1 MNNGNLIHGIL
12 PGSAGVSI
20 TSILD
25 KVDAWN
31 DMSISA
37 RNDSWRMG
45 KHERKKMAEKL
56 DKLASEIVTQLH
68 DWKLELARLDSQ
80 EKLSEPDRHVE
91 EEYY

>member
-12 PGSAGVSI
+12 PGRTGNAI

-37 RNDSWRMG
+37 RNDAWRMG
-45 KHERKKMAEKL
+45 KHKRKKMARKL
-56 DKLASEIVTQLH
+56 DKLAST
-68 DWKLELARLDSQ
+68 DNQ
-80 EKLSEPDRHVE
+80 EKLSKHDNHVE

>member
-12 PGSAGVSI
+12 PGRTGDAI

-31 DMSISA
+31 DISISA

-45 KHERKKMAEKL
+45 KHERKKIAEKL
-56 DKLASEIVTQLH
+56 DKLASEIVRQLH
-68 DWKLELARLDSQ
+68 GWKLELASTDSQ
-80 EKLSEPDRHVE
+80 EKLSESDRHVE

>member
-12 PGSAGVSI
+12 PERTGDAI

-25 KVDAWN
+25 KADVWN

-37 RNDSWRMG
+37 GNDSWRMG
-45 KHERKKMAEKL
+45 KHERKKMARKL
-56 DKLASEIVTQLH
+56 DKLASEIVAQLH
-68 DWKLELARLDSQ
+68 DWKHNLARSDNQ

>member
-12 PGSAGVSI
+12 PGRAGDSI

-31 DMSISA
+31 DMSLSV

-45 KHERKKMAEKL
+45 KHERKKMANKL